1 MNEIK
6 LNVGCA
12 ENLEDVN
19 DGWIN
24 IDLNPESY
32 PQCHGILPADALLL
46 PFKDN
51 VFSLVKASHLL
62 EHFVLPEVFIA
73 LAEWLRVLKT
83 EGTLVVIV
91 PDMTEICKRWV
102 KSTFLGKLNWW
113 NPAMFG
119 SHRGPGQVHFCGLDR
134 DMLELGFKKVG
145 FKNIKSKYSHEFW
158 VETRGTK

>member
-1 MNEIK
+1 MEGY
-6 LNVGCA
+6 LN
-12 ENLEDVN
+12 L
-19 DGWIN
+19 
-24 IDLNPESY
+24 DLNPLL
-32 PQCHGILPADALLL
+32 PGVLPADALHL
-46 PFKDN
+46 PFKD
-51 VFSLVKASHLL
+51 SSIDEIYASHLL